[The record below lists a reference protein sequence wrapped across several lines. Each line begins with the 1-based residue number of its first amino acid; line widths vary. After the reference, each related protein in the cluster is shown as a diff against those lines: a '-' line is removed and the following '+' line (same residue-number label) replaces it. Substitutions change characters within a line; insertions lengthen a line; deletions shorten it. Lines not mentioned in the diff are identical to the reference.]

1 MTMRSEAGADLKSFI
16 ERIERLGVERRE
28 LGDEQKAL
36 FAEAKARG
44 FDPKA
49 MRKIIKRRDKDPGE
63 LEEEET
69 ILETYMHALGMLP
82 EAPLHRQV
90 AVLAKDGLARDQVI
104 DALQQLVPVYGEIIA
119 RVGGD
124 PMRIWRDEAGAVH
137 AEPYI
142 EKPRGEKTDKAVSK
156 PAAVLSIVPK
166 DPVKAAADAAERRAR
181 EHRSEDEPNP
191 LSAEV
196 GADED
201 EPVT

>member
-1 MTMRSEAGADLKSFI
+1 MTLRSDAGAELKSYI

-36 FAEAKARG
+36 FAEAKSKG

-63 LEEEET
+63 IEEEET

-104 DALQQLVPVYGEIIA
+104 EALQQLVPVNGEIIA

-124 PMRIWRDEAGAVH
+124 PMRIWRDEAGTVH
-137 AEPYI
+137 SESYV
-142 EKPRGEKTDKAVSK
+142 EKPRAEKTGKAVTK

-181 EHRSEDEPNP
+181 KKRGEDEAHP
-191 LSAEV
+191 SQ
-196 GADED
+196 ADVDAGEE
-201 EPVT
+201 EPVE

>member
-1 MTMRSEAGADLKSFI
+1 MTLRSDAAAELKSYI
-16 ERIERLGVERRE
+16 ERIERIGVERRE

-36 FAEAKARG
+36 FAEAKSKG

-49 MRKIIKRRDKDPGE
+49 MRKIIKRRDTDPGE
-63 LEEEET
+63 LEEDET

-90 AVLAKDGLARDQVI
+90 AVLAKDGLARDRVI
-104 DALQQLVPVYGEIIA
+104 EALQQLVPVNGEIIA

-124 PMRIWRDEAGAVH
+124 PMRIWRDEAGTVK

-142 EKPRGEKTDKAVSK
+142 EKPRAEKTGKAVSK

-181 EHRSEDEPNP
+181 KQRGEDEPHP
-191 LSAEV
+191 SPADV
-196 GADED
+196 DADEE
-201 EPVT
+201 EPVE